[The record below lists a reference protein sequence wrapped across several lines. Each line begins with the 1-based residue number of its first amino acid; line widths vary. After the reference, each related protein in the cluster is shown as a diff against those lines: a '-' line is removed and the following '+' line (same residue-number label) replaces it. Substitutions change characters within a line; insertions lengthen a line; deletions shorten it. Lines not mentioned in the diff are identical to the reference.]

1 MVDRD
6 VYSKGVC
13 GDLASTTGVIDGVPC
28 DERRV
33 GESVSILLVVITCI
47 LMLNCGVYRDCLLHF
62 PVVTPARSWFQGL
75 IYYTIAY
82 TFCPPVLPR

>member
-13 GDLASTTGVIDGVPC
+13 GDPASTTGVIDGLAY

-33 GESVSILLVVITCI
+33 DEGVSILLVVITYI
-47 LMLNCGVYRDCLLHF
+47 LILNCGVYRYCLLHF
-62 PVVTPARSWFQGL
+62 PVVVPARSWIQGS
-75 IYYTIAY
+75 I
-82 TFCPPVLPR
+82 